1 MTLVTVSE
9 EWTPGPA
16 PSGISGVGLLRSAV
30 RRDIV
35 DTLANLPEQQRS
47 HGLSVRELGDLVGL
61 HVTTVRF
68 HLTQLVEAGLLT
80 SRSERTVGAGR
91 PTKRYLVAPGS
102 LARLPDAAFRL
113 LATLLTETF
122 GARDEGGRPL
132 GPEEVGASWARE
144 HVTHPDAPTPARTAG
159 EWLSTV
165 GRLVDTLR
173 VWGYTPS
180 VRTDDTGRTARI
192 DLVDCPF
199 IDLARAHPEVAC
211 GIHRGLIRG
220 TLEVLGERDTEVSL
234 EPFVGPTHCLAHVTT
249 RADFAPSGGN
259 S

>member
-1 MTLVTVSE
+1 M
-9 EWTPGPA
+9 
-16 PSGISGVGLLRSAV
+16 LRSAV

-35 DTLANLPEQQRS
+35 DTLANLPGPQRTE
-47 HGLSVRELGDLVGL
+47 GLSARELGDLVGL

-68 HLTQLVEAGLLT
+68 HLTQLVEGGLLT
-80 SRSERTVGAGR
+80 SRSVRTPGAGR
-91 PTKRYLVAPGS
+91 PTKKYVVAAGS
-102 LARLPDAAFRL
+102 LDRLPLQAYRL

-122 GARDEGGRPL
+122 DARHADGRHL
-132 GPEEVGASWARE
+132 GPEEVGIAWAQE
-144 HVTHPDAPTPARTAG
+144 HVAHPDAPAPARTAG
-159 EWLSTV
+159 EWSSTV

-180 VRTDDTGRTARI
+180 VRTEDSGRTARI

-199 IDLARAHPEVAC
+199 IQLARAHPEVAC

-220 TLEVLGERDTEVSL
+220 TLDVLGERDAEVSL